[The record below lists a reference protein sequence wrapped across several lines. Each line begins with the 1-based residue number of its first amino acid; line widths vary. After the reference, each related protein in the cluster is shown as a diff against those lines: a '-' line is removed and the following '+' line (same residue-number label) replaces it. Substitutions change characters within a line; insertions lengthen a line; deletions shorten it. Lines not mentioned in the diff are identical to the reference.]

1 MINGLNRGSIL
12 DKLVLN
18 QVQREAASY
27 DKGPQLVFA
36 GAGTGKTRVLT
47 AKICFLIER
56 GIPPSGI
63 FAATFTNKAARE
75 MRTRVEEYLGRS
87 CNGMWIGTFHSLC
100 TRILRNESGV
110 IGFRSS
116 FSIYDTDDQ
125 QVLIK
130 RVMKKLEIDDR
141 SASPRALLGK
151 ISRLKNNCITPR
163 EAANKAVGYSE
174 QELVNVYKAYQRALT
189 DQDAMDFD
197 DLIMMTVMLFKSAP
211 EILQKYQN
219 IFKYYLIDEFQDTNA
234 SQFELVKLLAK
245 NSGKLFAVGDDD
257 QSIYSWRGA
266 QVKNILSFEHEFNDT
281 RVFKLEQ
288 NYRSTTKILD
298 FANAVIAENTA
309 RAPKQLWS
317 DRKDGEPV
325 VVCRYRDDR
334 QEAEVIAAKVKKLID
349 KKIRG
354 TEVAVLFRTN
364 AQSRSFEE
372 SFRKYKIPYVLVG
385 GMSFYERM
393 EIKDCLAF
401 LRLLVNPRDA
411 ISFERIYNK
420 PARGLGEKA
429 LESLSEKAS
438 SMKLSLLET
447 LLISNPEEFGSRC
460 KSGFSELKSM
470 FELLIS
476 LYKSKGSL
484 VEILKQSIDLSGYWK
499 ALNSEDSVENESRKE
514 NIEELGNALAIWEN
528 ENPDRDLAAFLEE
541 IALVSDVDSWEKKEQ
556 AVNMMTMH
564 SAKGLEFCH
573 VFLVGI
579 EDGIIPSKQNFES
592 ESSIEEERRLFY
604 VGATRAIDMLECSY
618 AERRLRFGQIQIESP
633 SRFLEDVPPALYLYN
648 NSSFMIEEERRVEF
662 AEIRKAPVAAIM
674 NKPKVVRQP
683 QRAEY
688 DDFEPTPPPSY
699 SSYSQETVEFRIGQ
713 HVKHKV
719 HGPGRILSISG
730 FGNDMKL
737 TVLFN
742 NGKRLKLMAKFA
754 VFE

>member
-1 MINGLNRGSIL
+1 MINSVNRGSIL
-12 DKLVLN
+12 DRLVLN

-47 AKICFLIER
+47 AKICFLIEM
-56 GIPPSGI
+56 GISPSGI

-75 MRTRVEEYLGRS
+75 MRSRVEEYLGRS

-100 TRILRNESGV
+100 TRILRNESAV

-116 FSIYDTDDQ
+116 FTIYDTDDQ
-125 QVLIK
+125 LVLIK

-151 ISRLKNNCITPR
+151 ISRLKNNCKTPR
-163 EAANKAVGYSE
+163 DASNEAVGYSG
-174 QELVNVYKAYQRALT
+174 QELVNIYKSYQRALT

-197 DLIMMTVMLFKSAP
+197 DLIMLTVMLFRSAP
-211 EILQKYQN
+211 EILQKYQSY
-219 IFKYYLIDEFQDTNA
+219 FKYFLIDEFQDTNT

-245 NSGKLFAVGDDD
+245 NSGKIFAVGDDD

-266 QVKNILSFEHEFNDT
+266 QVKNILSFEQEFKDT

-288 NYRSTTKILD
+288 NYRSTTKIID
-298 FANAVIAENTA
+298 FANAVIAENTD

-317 DRKDGEPV
+317 DRKDGEQV
-325 VVCRYRDDR
+325 IVSRYRDDR
-334 QEAEVIAAKVKKLID
+334 QEAEIIAVKVRKLID
-349 KKIRG
+349 KNTRG
-354 TEVAVLFRTN
+354 TEIAILFRTN

-393 EIKDCLAF
+393 EIKDCIAF

-429 LESLSEKAS
+429 LETLSEKAS
-438 SMKLSLLET
+438 GMKLSLLET
-447 LLISNPEEFGSRC
+447 LLVSNPEEFGSRSR
-460 KSGFSELKSM
+460 SGFSELKSM

-476 LYKSKGSL
+476 LYKSKESL
-484 VEILKQSIDLSGYWK
+484 VEILKQALDLSGYWK
-499 ALNSEDSVENESRKE
+499 ALDSEDSVENESRKE
-514 NIEELGNALAIWEN
+514 NIEELGNALAIWEK
-528 ENPDRDLAAFLEE
+528 ENSDKDLAAFLEE
-541 IALVSDVDSWEKKEQ
+541 IALVSDVDAWDKKDQ

-564 SAKGLEFCH
+564 SAKGLEFSH

-579 EDGIIPSKQNFES
+579 EDGIIPSKQNFDN
-592 ESSIEEERRLFY
+592 ESSVEEERRLFY
-604 VGATRAIDMLECSY
+604 VGATRAIDSLECSY

-633 SRFLEDVPPALYLYN
+633 SRFLEDIPPALYQYN
-648 NSSFMIEEERRVEF
+648 NSSFLFDEERRVEI
-662 AEIRKAPVAAIM
+662 AEVRKAPAAAAAM
-674 NKPKVVRQP
+674 SRPKVVKQP
-683 QRAEY
+683 SRAEY
-688 DDFEPTPPPSY
+688 DDFEQPPSNPSY
-699 SSYSQETVEFRIGQ
+699 SQDTVEFRIGQ

-719 HGPGRILSISG
+719 HGPGRVLSISG

>member
-1 MINGLNRGSIL
+1 MINSLNRGSIL
-12 DKLVLN
+12 DRLVLN
-18 QVQREAASY
+18 QVQRDAASY
-27 DKGPQLVFA
+27 DNGPQLVFA

-47 AKICFLIER
+47 AKICFLIEL

-63 FAATFTNKAARE
+63 FAATFTNKAAKE

-110 IGFRSS
+110 IGFKNS

-125 QVLIK
+125 LVLIK

-163 EAANKAVGYSE
+163 EASNKAVGYSE
-174 QELVNVYKAYQRALT
+174 QELVNVYKTYQRSLT

-219 IFKYYLIDEFQDTNA
+219 VFKYYLIDEFQDTNV

-245 NSGKLFAVGDDD
+245 SSGKLFAVGDDD

-266 QVKNILSFEHEFNDT
+266 QVKNILSFEHEFKDT
-281 RVFKLEQ
+281 KVFKLEQ
-288 NYRSTTKILD
+288 NYRSTKKILD

-317 DRKDGEPV
+317 DRKDGEQV
-325 VVCRYRDDR
+325 IVSRYRDDR
-334 QEAEVIAAKVKKLID
+334 QEAEIIAAKVRKLID
-349 KKIRG
+349 KNTRG
-354 TEVAVLFRTN
+354 TEIAVLFRTN

-393 EIKDCLAF
+393 EIKDCIAF
-401 LRLLVNPRDA
+401 LRLLVNPRDG

-438 SMKLSLLET
+438 ATKLSLLET
-447 LLISNPEEFGSRC
+447 LLVSNPEEFGSRC
-460 KSGFSELKSM
+460 KSGYSELKSM

-499 ALNSEDSVENESRKE
+499 ALNSEDCVENESRKQ
-514 NIEELGNALAIWEN
+514 NIEELGNALAIWER
-528 ENPDRDLAAFLEE
+528 ENPEKDLAAFLEE

-564 SAKGLEFCH
+564 SAKGLEFSN

-579 EDGIIPSKQNFES
+579 EDGIIPSKQNFENEAS
-592 ESSIEEERRLFY
+592 VEEERRLFY
-604 VGATRAIDMLECSY
+604 VGATRAIDSLECSY

-633 SRFLEDVPPALYLYN
+633 SRFLEDVPPALYQYN
-648 NSSFMIEEERRVEF
+648 NSSFIFEEERRVEF
-662 AEIRKAPVAAIM
+662 AEIRKVPVTSAI
-674 NKPKVVRQP
+674 NKPKIVRQP
-683 QRAEY
+683 QRMDY
-688 DDFEPTPPPSY
+688 DDFGQPPPSY
-699 SSYSQETVEFRIGQ
+699 SSFSQETIEYRIGQ

>member
-1 MINGLNRGSIL
+1 MINSSSRGSIL
-12 DKLVLN
+12 DRLVLN

-27 DKGPQLVFA
+27 DNGPQLVFA

-47 AKICFLIER
+47 AKICFLIEK

-63 FAATFTNKAARE
+63 FAATFTNKAAKE

-125 QVLIK
+125 LVLIK

-141 SASPRALLGK
+141 SASPRAILGK

-163 EAANKAVGYSE
+163 DAASAAVGYSE

-197 DLIMMTVMLFKSAP
+197 DLIMMTVMLFRSAP

-219 IFKYYLIDEFQDTNA
+219 VFKYYLIDEFQDTNA

-266 QVKNILSFEHEFNDT
+266 QVKNILSFEHQFSDT

-288 NYRSTTKILD
+288 NYRSTIKILD

-317 DRKDGEPV
+317 DRKDGELV
-325 VVCRYRDDR
+325 IVSRYRDDR
-334 QEAEVIAAKVKKLID
+334 QEADIVAAKVKKLID
-349 KKIRG
+349 KNVRG
-354 TEVAVLFRTN
+354 TEIAVLFRTN

-372 SFRKYKIPYVLVG
+372 TFRKYKIPYVLVG

-429 LESLSEKAS
+429 LESLSQKAS
-438 SMKLSLLET
+438 ATKFSLLET
-447 LLISNPEEFGSRC
+447 LLVSNPEEFGSRC
-460 KSGFSELKSM
+460 KSGFSELKTM
-470 FELLIS
+470 FELLILS
-476 LYKSKGSL
+476 YKSKESL
-484 VEILKQSIDLSGYWK
+484 VEILKQALDLSGYWK

-514 NIEELGNALAIWEN
+514 NIEELGNALAIWGK
-528 ENPDRDLAAFLEE
+528 ENPEKDLAAFLEE
-541 IALVSDVDSWEKKEQ
+541 VALVSDVDSWDKKDQ

-564 SAKGLEFCH
+564 SAKGLEFSH

-592 ESSIEEERRLFY
+592 EASIEEERRLFY
-604 VGATRAIDMLECSY
+604 VGATRAIDSLECSY

-633 SRFLEDVPPALYLYN
+633 SRFLEDIPPALYHYN
-648 NSSFMIEEERRVEF
+648 NSSFIFEEERRVEF
-662 AEIRKAPVAAIM
+662 AEIRKAPIATTVSKSKM
-674 NKPKVVRQP
+674 VSQP
-683 QRAEY
+683 RRAEY
-688 DDFEPTPPPSY
+688 DDFEPAPSY
-699 SSYSQETVEFRIGQ
+699 ASFSQETVEYRIGQ

>member
-1 MINGLNRGSIL
+1 MINSLNRGSIL
-12 DKLVLN
+12 DRLVLN

-47 AKICFLIER
+47 AKICFLLEK
-56 GIPPSGI
+56 GIAPSGI

-75 MRTRVEEYLGRS
+75 MRSRVEEYLGRP

-125 QVLIK
+125 MVLIK

-163 EAANKAVGYSE
+163 DAANAAVGYTE

-197 DLIMMTVMLFKSAP
+197 DLIMMTVMLFRSAP

-266 QVKNILSFEHEFNDT
+266 QVKNILSFEHEFSDT

-288 NYRSTTKILD
+288 NYRSTTQILD
-298 FANAVIAENTA
+298 FANAIIAENTA

-317 DRKDGEPV
+317 DRKDGEQV
-325 VVCRYRDDR
+325 IVSRYRDDR
-334 QEAEVIAAKVKKLID
+334 QEAEIIAVKVKKLID
-349 KKIRG
+349 KNTRG
-354 TEVAVLFRTN
+354 TEIAVLFRTN

-438 SMKLSLLET
+438 AMKLSLLET
-447 LLISNPEEFGSRC
+447 LLVSNPEEFGSRC

-476 LYKSKGSL
+476 LYKSKEPL
-484 VEILKQSIDLSGYWK
+484 VELLKQSIDLSGYWK

-514 NIEELGNALAIWEN
+514 NIEELGNALAIWGK
-528 ENPDRDLAAFLEE
+528 ENPDKDLAAFLEE
-541 IALVSDVDSWEKKEQ
+541 IALVSDVDSWEKKDQ

-579 EDGIIPSKQNFES
+579 EDGIIPSKQNFDDEAS
-592 ESSIEEERRLFY
+592 VEEERRLFY
-604 VGATRAIDMLECSY
+604 VGATRAIDSLECSY

-633 SRFLEDVPPALYLYN
+633 SRFLEDIPPALYQYN
-648 NSSFMIEEERRVEF
+648 NSSFIFDDERRVEF
-662 AEIRKAPVAAIM
+662 AEIRKAPVAATM
-674 NKPKVVRQP
+674 TKPKVVRQP

-688 DDFEPTPPPSY
+688 DDFEPSPPSY
-699 SSYSQETVEFRIGQ
+699 SSYSQETVEYRIGQ